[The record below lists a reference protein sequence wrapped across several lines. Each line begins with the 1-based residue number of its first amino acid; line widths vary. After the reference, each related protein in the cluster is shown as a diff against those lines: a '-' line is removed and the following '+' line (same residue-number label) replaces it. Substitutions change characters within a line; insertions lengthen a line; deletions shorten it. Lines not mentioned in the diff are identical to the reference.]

1 MIKIVV
7 FLNVI
12 FFLYSCT
19 NQSIY
24 SGKIINQEDLANI
37 NFKNKST
44 LINKLGMP
52 SYEDPIENKFFYFT
66 EKKTKKSAF
75 NEKTQYSFVFV
86 FEFNEYNEI
95 IENKVYDLQ
104 NNVDINLIKD
114 ETDNEI
120 VNQGIIEK
128 VFGGVGPQ
136 NELPT
141 SP

>member
-1 MIKIVV
+1 MIRFVV
-7 FLNVI
+7 FLNI
-12 FFLYSCT
+12 ILFLYSCT
-19 NQSIY
+19 TQSIY

-37 NFKNKST
+37 NFKNKSI
-44 LINKLGMP
+44 LIEKLGMP

-75 NEKTQYSFVFV
+75 NEETQYSFIFV

-95 IENKVYDLQ
+95 IKNTVYDLQ
-104 NNVDINLIKD
+104 NNLDVNLIKD

>member
-1 MIKIVV
+1 MIRFVV
-7 FLNVI
+7 FLNI
-12 FFLYSCT
+12 ILFLYSCT
-19 NQSIY
+19 TQSIY

-37 NFKNKST
+37 NFKNKSI
-44 LINKLGMP
+44 LIEKLGMP

-75 NEKTQYSFVFV
+75 NEKTQYSFIFV

-95 IENKVYDLQ
+95 IKNTVYDLK
-104 NNVDINLIKD
+104 NNIDVNLIKD

>member
-1 MIKIVV
+1 MIKIIVL
-7 FLNVI
+7 LNII

-19 NQSIY
+19 TQSIY
-24 SGKIINQEDLANI
+24 SGKIINQENLANI
-37 NFKNKST
+37 NYKNKST
-44 LINKLGMP
+44 LIKKLGMP

-66 EKKTKKSAF
+66 EKKIKKSAF

-95 IENKVYDLQ
+95 IKNTAYDLQ
-104 NNVDINLIKD
+104 NNVDVKLIKD

>member
-1 MIKIVV
+1 VIKIIVL
-7 FLNVI
+7 LNII

-19 NQSIY
+19 TQSIY
-24 SGKIINQEDLANI
+24 SGKIINQENLANI
-37 NFKNKST
+37 NYKNKST
-44 LINKLGMP
+44 LIKKLGMP

-66 EKKTKKSAF
+66 EKKIKKSAF

-95 IENKVYDLQ
+95 IKNTAYDLQ
-104 NNVDINLIKD
+104 NNVDVKLIKD

>member
-1 MIKIVV
+1 MIKIIV
-7 FLNVI
+7 FLNI
-12 FFLYSCT
+12 ILFLYSCT
-19 NQSIY
+19 SQSIY

-44 LINKLGMP
+44 LIDKLGMP
-52 SYEDPIENKFFYFT
+52 SYKDPIENKFFYFT

-75 NEKTQYSFVFV
+75 NEKTEYSFVFV

-95 IENKVYDLQ
+95 IQNTVYDLQ
-104 NNVDINLIKD
+104 NNEDIKLIKD

-128 VFGGVGPQ
+128 IFVGVGPQ
-136 NELPT
+136 NEITT

>member
-1 MIKIVV
+1 MIRFVV
-7 FLNVI
+7 FLNI
-12 FFLYSCT
+12 ILFLYSCT
-19 NQSIY
+19 TQSIY

-37 NFKNKST
+37 NFKNKSI
-44 LINKLGMP
+44 LIEKLGMP

-75 NEKTQYSFVFV
+75 NEETQYSFIFV

-95 IENKVYDLQ
+95 IKNTVYDLQ
-104 NNVDINLIKD
+104 NNLDVNLIKD
-114 ETDNEI
+114 EIDNEI